1 MWLNSFLLELKCRR
15 DHLHLIPRTSPS
27 FPLPPPHEA
36 LELNALG
43 YAGMMLVRSEDE
55 EQVLLRATET
65 QGGLMEVL
73 RKCGVPRAWGEK
85 ALAGRDAQR
94 EMNEDL
100 A

>member
-1 MWLNSFLLELKCRR
+1 
-15 DHLHLIPRTSPS
+15 
-27 FPLPPPHEA
+27 
-36 LELNALG
+36 
-43 YAGMMLVRSEDE
+43 MMLVRSEDE